1 MSTLLELENIS
12 KVYQSD
18 QVKTTA
24 LNSIS
29 LTVKQGEF
37 VSLMGTSGSGKSSL
51 LHLLGLLDF
60 ATTGTYVFNDRI
72 VNSLSK
78 KEIVSLRKLHVG
90 FVFQNF
96 NLIND
101 LDVFEN
107 VELPLIYLKVNRTSR
122 KKKVHAILE
131 RLGIIHKVKSFPQ
144 QLSGGQQQR
153 VAIARA
159 LITEPKLILAD
170 EPTGNLDSEQ
180 GNEVMEML
188 SEQNDNG
195 TTIVMAT
202 HNYNDATYSRR
213 IIKML
218 DGQLLSENRSVNVA

>member
-1 MSTLLELENIS
+1 MSTLLQLENIS

-18 QVKTTA
+18 QVQTTA
-24 LNSIS
+24 LKDVS
-29 LTVKQGEF
+29 LKINEGEF
-37 VSLMGTSGSGKSSL
+37 VSLMGASGSGKSTL

-60 ATTGTYVFNDRI
+60 STLGTYTFNGRVI
-72 VNSLSK
+72 NEMTR
-78 KEIVSLRKLHVG
+78 KEVVALRKLHVG

-107 VELPLIYLKVNRTSR
+107 VELPLVYLKMDRKSR
-122 KKKVHAILE
+122 KKKVNAILD
-131 RLGIIHKVKSFPQ
+131 RLGIIHKIKSFPQ

-159 LITEPKLILAD
+159 LIAEPKIILAD

-188 SEQNDNG
+188 SEQNEEG
-195 TTIVMAT
+195 TTVVMAT
-202 HNYNDATYSRR
+202 HNYNDAAYSKR
-213 IIKML
+213 IIRML
-218 DGQLLSENRSVNVA
+218 DGEILSENRSVNVA

>member
-1 MSTLLELENIS
+1 MITLKGIRKSYKAGNQSLEVLKGIDCEIRE
-12 KVYQSD
+12 
-18 QVKTTA
+18 
-24 LNSIS
+24 
-29 LTVKQGEF
+29 GEL
-37 VSLMGTSGSGKSSL
+37 VAIMGSSGSGKSTL
-51 LHLLGLLDF
+51 LNVLGLLDD
-60 ATTGTYVFNDRI
+60 ADHGSY
-72 VNSLSK
+72 
-78 KEIVSLRKLHVG
+78 KLDGQTMDGLTERMAARYRSQFLG
-90 FVFQNF
+90 FVFQSF
-96 NLIND
+96 NLISFKTA
-101 LDVFEN
+101 LEN
-107 VELPLIYLKVNRTSR
+107 VALPLYYQKVPRKERQLKAMEYLKRVG
-122 KKKVHAILE
+122 LE
-131 RLGIIHKVKSFPQ
+131 DWAGHLPNQ
-144 QLSGGQQQR
+144 MSGGQKQR